1 MPRVRFLAALA
12 ACLAGLGLAAP
23 VASAG
28 PPPQPFGTND
38 FGGFRNILPP
48 GTNGRDNLVELGA
61 FETTRAR
68 PPHNDDQLG
77 MYRDLLFAAP
87 HVRSTDIP
95 RFFKDATFGVPPGQ
109 TQSTESPRGDVTIIR
124 DKAFGVPHIYG
135 STREGAMFGEG
146 YAAAEDRLFFIDV
159 LRHAG
164 RAELSSFAGGAE
176 GNRAMDRSVWQNAP
190 YKEADLQAQI
200 DRFPLL
206 YGAQG
211 RQLTTDLQ
219 NYVAGINA
227 YITQAKGNP
236 LLMPAEYGAIG
247 RPLGP
252 DPWKGTDIIATAALI
267 GGIFGK
273 GGGGELSWSELM
285 QNLQRRF
292 GARGG
297 AGAFLDFRSPDDPEA
312 PTTEHGR
319 RFPYRTIPR
328 RAASGSVALPD
339 FGSVRRANVVTGT
352 SGSGGGL
359 GGLPGV
365 PSLPGVQGLPGAL
378 ALPHSDSNA
387 LLVSARKSR
396 SGHPEVVFG
405 PQVAYFSPEILMEQ
419 DVHAPTIDANGAA
432 FPGVN
437 LYVQLGRGRDY
448 AWSATSAG
456 QDIVDT
462 FAVDLCDPS
471 GGRPSLDSTFYR
483 FRGRCLPME
492 MLRRT
497 NSYTPNV
504 ADQTPPGSETLTTAR
519 TKTGLVIARA
529 LIHGRPVAYTSLRST
544 YFHEVDSARGFSDFN
559 DPAKMRNPRDFQI
572 AASKI
577 GFTFNWFYTDD
588 KHIAY
593 FNSGNNPVRAPG
605 TNPLFPV
612 SARFE
617 WAHFNPTLNTADYT
631 PFSQH
636 PQAIDQDI
644 FTSWNNKQA
653 PGYNAPD
660 TDATYTPI
668 YRSQSL
674 DDRLRRV
681 TSGRR
686 KASLADVVNAMED
699 AGTVDLRGSQVLP
712 YVLRVLGHPSD
723 PALRGAISTLT
734 DWTHRGAHR
743 RDFNRDGRYDQARA
757 VQIMDAW
764 WPKLVQADF
773 GSTLGGSLLGQLEG
787 IDPIDN
793 PPHNGGDRLGSA
805 YDVGFYG
812 HVQKDL
818 RRILGLPERGRY
830 SRVYCGGGSLARCRA
845 DLAASLR
852 AALSEPAAQTY
863 PADSDCRAGD
873 PVCYDEIRFRALG
886 AITQPLIPWVNRPT
900 FQQVVEVR
908 GHGSRGASLA
918 APRARPRPKPRP
930 HFTG

>member
-1 MPRVRFLAALA
+1 MRRLRVLAALPACLAALA
-12 ACLAGLGLAAP
+12 LAAP

-28 PPPQPFGTND
+28 PTPEPFGTND

-48 GTNGRDNLVELGA
+48 GTNGRDNAAEAAA
-61 FETTRAR
+61 FEARGTR
-68 PPHNDDQLG
+68 PPHNDDQLA
-77 MYRDLLFAAP
+77 MYRDLIFAAP
-87 HVRSTDIP
+87 HLRSADIP

-109 TQSTESPRGDVTIIR
+109 TESTESPRPDVTITR

-164 RAELSSFAGGAE
+164 RAELSSFVGGAE

-190 YKEADLQAQI
+190 YTEPDLQAQI

-211 RQLTTDLQ
+211 RQLSTDLE

-236 LLMPAEYGAIG
+236 LLMPVEYAAIN
-247 RPLGP
+247 RPQGP
-252 DPWKGTDIIATAALI
+252 DPWKGTDVIATAALI

-273 GGGGELSWSELM
+273 GGGAELSWGELM

-292 GARGG
+292 GAQRG
-297 AGAFLDFRSPDDPEA
+297 AAAFLDFRSPDDPEA
-312 PTTEHGR
+312 PTTERGH

-328 RAASGSVALPD
+328 RAAPGSVALPD
-339 FGSVRRANVVTGT
+339 PGSVRRASVVTAS
-352 SGSGGGL
+352 SGSNGGAPA
-359 GGLPGV
+359 LPG
-365 PSLPGVQGLPGAL
+365 LPGVQGLPGAL
-378 ALPHSDSNA
+378 AFPHSESNA

-405 PQVAYFSPEILMEQ
+405 PQVAYFAPEILMEQ

-432 FPGVN
+432 FPGTN
-437 LYVQLGRGRDY
+437 LYTQLGRGRDY

-471 GGRPSLDSTFYR
+471 GARPAPDSTFYR

-497 NSYTPNV
+497 NSYAPSA

-519 TKTGLVIARA
+519 TKMGLVIARA
-529 LIHGRPVAYTSLRST
+529 RLHGRPVAYTSLRST

-559 DPAKMRNPRDFQI
+559 DPAKMRNPRAFQL

-593 FNSGNNPVRAPG
+593 FNSGSNPVRAQG

-612 SARFE
+612 SSRFE
-617 WAHFNPTLNTADYT
+617 WSHFNPDLNTAAYT

-636 PQAIDQDI
+636 PQTIDQDLI
-644 FTSWNNKQA
+644 TSWNNKQA

-674 DDRLRRV
+674 DERLRRA
-681 TSGRR
+681 TAGTR
-686 KASLADVVNAMED
+686 KASLSDVVNAMGD

-712 YVLRVLGHPSD
+712 YVLRILGHPRD
-723 PALRGAISTLT
+723 PALREAISTLT

-743 RDFNRDGRYDQARA
+743 RDFNRDGRYDQASA
-757 VQIMDAW
+757 VRIMDAW
-764 WPKLVQADF
+764 WPRLVRADF
-773 GSTLGGSLLGQLEG
+773 GSTLGGPLLDQLEG
-787 IDPIDN
+787 LDPIDN

-818 RRILGLPERGRY
+818 RRLLRLPERGRY
-830 SRVYCGGGSLARCRA
+830 SRAYCGGGSLTRCRA
-845 DLAASLR
+845 DLAASLQ
-852 AALSEPAAQTY
+852 AALREPAAQTY
-863 PADSDCRAGD
+863 PADADCKAGD

-886 AITQPLIPWVNRPT
+886 AITQPLIPWINRPT
-900 FQQVVEVR
+900 FQQVVEIR
-908 GHGSRGASLA
+908 GHGSRGASLP
-918 APRARPRPKPRP
+918 APRARSRPKPRP

>member
-1 MPRVRFLAALA
+1 MPSLRVVLALLASLAALA
-12 ACLAGLGLAAP
+12 LVVP
-23 VASAG
+23 VASAA
-28 PPPQPFGTND
+28 PTPEPFGKND

-48 GTNGRDNLVELGA
+48 GTNGRDNAVELGA
-61 FETTRAR
+61 FEANKTR
-68 PPHNDDQLG
+68 PPHSDDQLG
-77 MYRDLLFAAP
+77 MYRDLIFAAP
-87 HVRSTDIP
+87 RLRSGDIP
-95 RFFKDATFGVPPGQ
+95 RFFKDATFGVPAGQ
-109 TQSTESPRGDVTIIR
+109 TESTISPRADVTIIR

-135 STREGAMFGEG
+135 STRAGAMFGEG
-146 YAAAEDRLFFIDV
+146 YAAAQDRLFFIDV

-164 RAELSSFAGGAE
+164 RAELSSFVGGAA
-176 GNRAMDRSVWQNAP
+176 GNRAMDQSVWQNAP
-190 YKEADLQAQI
+190 YTEPDLQTQI

-211 RQLTTDLQ
+211 RQLRTDLDD
-219 NYVAGINA
+219 YVAGINA

-236 LLMPAEYGAIG
+236 FLMPAEYAAIN
-247 RPLGP
+247 RPQGP
-252 DPWKGTDIIATAALI
+252 DPWKGTDVIATAALI

-273 GGGGELSWSELM
+273 GGGAELSWGQLQ

-292 GARGG
+292 GARRG
-297 AGAFLDFRSPDDPEA
+297 AAAFLDFRSPDDPEA
-312 PTTEHGR
+312 PTTERGR

-328 RAASGSVALPD
+328 RAARGSVALPD
-339 FGSVRRANVVTGT
+339 RGSVRRANVVAAS
-352 SGSGGGL
+352 SGSAGASAGGSSGSPGL
-359 GGLPGV
+359 PVLRGLPGM
-365 PSLPGVQGLPGAL
+365 L
-378 ALPHSDSNA
+378 ALPRSESNA

-405 PQVAYFSPEILMEQ
+405 PQVGYFSPEVLMEQ

-432 FPGVN
+432 FPGTN
-437 LYVQLGRGRDY
+437 LYTQLGRGRDY

-462 FAVDLCDPS
+462 FALDLCDPS
-471 GGRPSLDSTFYR
+471 GRRPGPDSTFYR
-483 FRGRCLPME
+483 FRGRCELME
-492 MLRRT
+492 MVRRT
-497 NSYTPNV
+497 NSYSPNL
-504 ADQTPPGSETLTTAR
+504 ADQTPPGSETLVTAR
-519 TKTGLVIARA
+519 TKMGLVIARGR
-529 LIHGRPVAYTSLRST
+529 LHGKPVAYTSLRST

-559 DPAKMRNPRDFQI
+559 DPAKMRNPRAFQR

-593 FNSGNNPVRAPG
+593 FNSGTNPLRARG

-612 SARFE
+612 RARFE
-617 WAHFNPTLNTADYT
+617 WSHYNPGLNTSAVT

-636 PQAIDQDI
+636 PQAIDQDLL
-644 FTSWNNKQA
+644 TSWNNKQA

-674 DDRLRRV
+674 DERLRRL

-686 KASLADVVNAMED
+686 KASLVDVVNAMED

-712 YVLRVLGHPSD
+712 YVLRVLGHPRD
-723 PALRGAISTLT
+723 PALRAAISTLT
-734 DWTHRGAHR
+734 AWTHRGAHR
-743 RDFNRDGRYDQARA
+743 RDFNRDGSYDQADA
-757 VQIMDAW
+757 VRIMDAW
-764 WPKLVQADF
+764 WPRLVRADF
-773 GSTLGGSLLGQLEG
+773 GSSLGDSLLSQLEG

-830 SRVYCGGGSLARCRA
+830 SRTYCGGGSLGRCRS
-845 DLAASLR
+845 DLAASLQ
-852 AALSEPAAQTY
+852 AALREPATQTY
-863 PADSDCRAGD
+863 PADSDCAAGD
-873 PVCYDEIRFRALG
+873 QPCYDRIRFRALG
-886 AITQPLIPWVNRPT
+886 AITQPLIPWINRPT

-908 GHGSRGASLA
+908 GHGPRGESSR
-918 APRARPRPKPRP
+918 APRRPKPRP
-930 HFTG
+930 RFTG